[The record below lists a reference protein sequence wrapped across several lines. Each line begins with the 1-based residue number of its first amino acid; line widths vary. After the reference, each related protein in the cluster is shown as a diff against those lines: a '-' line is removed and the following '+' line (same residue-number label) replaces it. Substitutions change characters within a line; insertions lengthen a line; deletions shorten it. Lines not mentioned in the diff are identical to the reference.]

1 MADRV
6 IDPKVIDLSHSLD
19 PTTPVYAGYPPVEIR
34 VLESTRYS
42 IPGGR
47 RALNSS
53 RISIGVHCGTH
64 MDAPFHFFE
73 DGATIDRVDL
83 RHCVGEAHLVHVD
96 VPADG
101 RIERSHLTSHAEQ
114 IARCGKIV
122 LSTGWA
128 KQWGRP
134 EYFTQH
140 PVMTPDAADFLI
152 ECGVHLVGVDF
163 PSVDRAPFL
172 THVALLGHN
181 VLILENLTNL
191 SEIRADSFRLVAVP
205 LKFTGRDGSPVRAIA
220 LQTA

>member
-6 IDPKVIDLSHSLD
+6 IDLSHNLD
-19 PTTPVYAGYPPVEIR
+19 PTTPVYSGYPPVEIR
-34 VLESTRYS
+34 VLESTRDS

-53 RISIGVHCGTH
+53 RVSVGIHCGTH
-64 MDAPFHFFE
+64 LDAPFHFFE
-73 DGATIDRVDL
+73 DGATIDQIDL
-83 RHCVGEAHLVHVD
+83 GHCVGEAQLIHLD

-101 RIERSHLTSHAEQ
+101 KIERSHLTSYRDQ
-114 IARCGKIV
+114 LARCGKAV
-122 LSTGWA
+122 LSTGCE

-134 EYFTQH
+134 EYFTEH
-140 PVMTPDAADFLI
+140 PVITPEAADFLI

-172 THVALLGHN
+172 THAALLSHS

-191 SEIRADSFRLVAVP
+191 SEIRSGSFRLVAAP

-220 LQTA
+220 LETS

>member
-1 MADRV
+1 MKKR
-6 IDPKVIDLSHSLD
+6 VIDLSHSLD
-19 PTTPVYAGYPPVEIR
+19 PTTPVYSGYPPVEIR

-53 RISIGVHCGTH
+53 LLSVGIHSGTH

-83 RHCVGEAHLVHVD
+83 DHCVGVAQLLRIV
-96 VPADG
+96 VPDDG
-101 RIERSHLTSHAEQ
+101 KIERSQLSTYRDQLAG
-114 IARCGKIV
+114 CGKVV
-122 LSTGWA
+122 LSTGWV

-140 PVMTPDAADFLI
+140 PVITPDAADFLI
-152 ECGVHLVGVDF
+152 ECGVHLLGVDF

-172 THVALLGHN
+172 THVALLSHN

-191 SEIRADSFRLVAVP
+191 DEIRAQSFQLVAVP

-220 LQTA
+220 LEAP

>member
-6 IDPKVIDLSHSLD
+6 IDLSHGLD
-19 PTTPVYAGYPPVEIR
+19 PTTPVFTGYPPVEIR
-34 VLESTRYS
+34 ILESTRYS
-42 IPGGR
+42 LPGGR

-53 RISIGVHCGTH
+53 QLTVGIHTGTH

-73 DGATIDRVDL
+73 DGASIDRIDL
-83 RHCVGEAHLVHVD
+83 AHCVGEALLLHID
-96 VPADG
+96 TPG
-101 RIERSHLTSHAEQ
+101 NGKIERAQLTSYREPLAG
-114 IARCGKIV
+114 CGKVV

-140 PVMTPDAADFLI
+140 PVITPDAADFLI
-152 ECGVHLVGVDF
+152 ECGVHLIGVDF

-172 THVALLGHN
+172 THVALLSHD

-191 SEIRADSFRLVAVP
+191 SEIQSHSFRLVAVP
-205 LKFTGRDGSPVRAIA
+205 LRFTGRDGSPVRAVA
-220 LQTA
+220 LEVS

>member
-6 IDPKVIDLSHSLD
+6 IDLSHGLD
-19 PTTPVYAGYPPVEIR
+19 PTTPVFSGYPPVEIR
-34 VLESTRYS
+34 ILESTRYS

-47 RALNSS
+47 RTLNSS
-53 RISIGVHCGTH
+53 QLTVGIHTGTH
-64 MDAPFHFFE
+64 MDSPFHFFE
-73 DGATIDRVDL
+73 EGAPIDRVDL
-83 RHCVGEAHLVHVD
+83 AHCVGEAQLLPIET
-96 VPADG
+96 PANG
-101 RIERSHLTSHAEQ
+101 KIERAQLTSYREPL
-114 IARCGKIV
+114 ARCSKVV

-140 PVMTPDAADFLI
+140 PVITPDAADFLI

-163 PSVDRAPFL
+163 PSVDHAPFL
-172 THVALLGHN
+172 THVALLSHN

-191 SEIRADSFRLVAVP
+191 SEIRSPSFRLVAVP

-220 LQTA
+220 LEVS